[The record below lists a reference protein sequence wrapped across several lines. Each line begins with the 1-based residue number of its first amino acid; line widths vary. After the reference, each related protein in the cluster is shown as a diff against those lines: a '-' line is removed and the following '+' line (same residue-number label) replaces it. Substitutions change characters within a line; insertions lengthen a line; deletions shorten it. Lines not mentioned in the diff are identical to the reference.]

1 MEILSA
7 FLIVLGLAIFEV
19 ITSIDNAVVN
29 ADVLATMDKKYQK
42 WFLVYGIIIAVFLIR
57 GLLPWLIV
65 WISNPSLGP
74 VNSLFFAF
82 SENPQI
88 KESVEKSAP
97 LILMTGGIFLIFLFL
112 HWLFLEPK
120 RFGFFGEEFFSR
132 QGAWFFATASIVL
145 TLIIWFSL
153 KKDSLLAFT
162 AALGSSLF
170 FIVHGFKEYAAKAE
184 EELVKKKEELSEIS
198 KLLYLEVLDASF
210 SIDGVI
216 GAFAFTLSVPLI
228 LLGNGLGAFIVREFT
243 IRGVEQIRKYVFLK
257 NGAMYSIFFLGLS
270 MVLRSFG
277 FKIPEI
283 TSTLITLFIIG
294 FFFWESKLFSEW
306 FLGGLKGGKEKKLEE
321 IIQLARQ
328 KGEITSDDVAK
339 FFYISNS
346 TANRYLNQLV
356 KEGKLKK
363 VGSPSRPKYRIP

>member
-1 MEILSA
+1 MEILST
-7 FLIVLGLAIFEV
+7 FLIVLGLVIFEV

-29 ADVLATMDKKYQK
+29 ADVLATMDKKYQR

-74 VNSLFFAF
+74 INSLLFAF

-97 LILMTGGIFLIFLFL
+97 LILMTGGVFLIFLFL

-132 QGAWFFATASIVL
+132 QGAWFFATASIIL

-153 KKDSLLAFT
+153 QKDPLLAFT

-170 FIVHGFKEYAAKAE
+170 FIVHGFREYAAKME
-184 EELVKKKEELSEIS
+184 QELTKGKEKLSAIS

-216 GAFAFTLSVPLI
+216 GAFAFTLAVPLI
-228 LLGNGLGAFIVREFT
+228 ILGNGIGAFVVRELT
-243 IRGVEQIRKYVFLK
+243 IKGVEKIRNYVFLK

-270 MVLRSFG
+270 MVFRSFG
-277 FKIPEI
+277 SKIPEVA
-283 TSTLITLFIIG
+283 STLITLSILG
-294 FFFWESKLFSEW
+294 FFFWKSKV
-306 FLGGLKGGKEKKLEE
+306 FLEK
-321 IIQLARQ
+321 
-328 KGEITSDDVAK
+328 
-339 FFYISNS
+339 NS
-346 TANRYLNQLV
+346 
-356 KEGKLKK
+356 
-363 VGSPSRPKYRIP
+363 

>member
-1 MEILSA
+1 MEILFV
-7 FLIVLGLAIFEV
+7 FLIVLGLAIFETV
-19 ITSIDNAVVN
+19 TSIDNAVVN
-29 ADVLATMDKKYQK
+29 ADVLATMDKKYQR
-42 WFLVYGIIIAVFLIR
+42 WFLIYGIIVAVFLIR
-57 GLLPWLIV
+57 GILPWLIV

-74 VNSLFFAF
+74 LNSLFFAF

-153 KKDSLLAFT
+153 KKDPLLAFT

-184 EELVKKKEELSEIS
+184 EELMKKKEEFSEIS

-228 LLGNGLGAFIVREFT
+228 LLGNGLGAFVVRELT
-243 IRGVEQIRKYVFLK
+243 IKGVEKIRKYVFLK

-270 MVLRSFG
+270 MILRSFG
-277 FKIPEI
+277 FEIPEVA
-283 TSTLITLFIIG
+283 STLITLSILG
-294 FFFWESKLFSEW
+294 FFFWKSKVF
-306 FLGGLKGGKEKKLEE
+306 
-321 IIQLARQ
+321 
-328 KGEITSDDVAK
+328 
-339 FFYISNS
+339 
-346 TANRYLNQLV
+346 
-356 KEGKLKK
+356 LKK
-363 VGSPSRPKYRIP
+363 NS

>member
-1 MEILSA
+1 
-7 FLIVLGLAIFEV
+7 
-19 ITSIDNAVVN
+19 
-29 ADVLATMDKKYQK
+29 
-42 WFLVYGIIIAVFLIR
+42 
-57 GLLPWLIV
+57 
-65 WISNPSLGP
+65 
-74 VNSLFFAF
+74 
-82 SENPQI
+82 
-88 KESVEKSAP
+88 
-97 LILMTGGIFLIFLFL
+97 MTGGIFLIFLFL

-132 QGAWFFATASIVL
+132 QGAWFFAIASIVL

-153 KKDSLLAFT
+153 QKDPLLAFT

-184 EELVKKKEELSEIS
+184 EELVSGKGGLSVIS

-216 GAFAFTLSVPLI
+216 GAFAFTLAVPLI
-228 LLGNGLGAFIVREFT
+228 LLGNGLGAFIVRELT
-243 IRGVEQIRKYVFLK
+243 IKGVEQIRKYVFLK
-257 NGAMYSIFFLGLS
+257 NGAMYSIFFLGVS

-321 IIQLARQ
+321 IIQFARQ

-339 FFYISNS
+339 FFHISNS
-346 TANRYLNQLV
+346 TANRYLSQLV

-363 VGSPSRPKYRIP
+363 VGLPSRPKYRIP